1 MHIARLVC
9 RLFKLFI
16 PSFIENVAKSSGFM
30 KRHSKLLPETFA
42 KAMSL
47 GLLDSKNITE
57 EVIAEKC
64 ATIQNGVS
72 LTKQAISKR
81 LGDSIPFLQELLKRA
96 FSLIYDNALES
107 HSSLLLN
114 YFSDV
119 KLLDATTISLPDQVA
134 DDYVGMGGRNAKAAL
149 KIQTLYNAIHHSIT
163 DFDITSGVTHDVNIL
178 PKVIGRLTEKE
189 LLLADLGYFD
199 TAFLHQIQFYTLLNV
214 DLYQFYTIKRIT
226 LHTYEYFA
234 NLLQRIGKLAL
245 HEKRLRKTTYSK
257 IESYLEQFI
266 VTGKT

>member
-1 MHIARLVC
+1 MHIARLVS

-107 HSSLLLN
+107 HSSLMLN

-178 PKVIGRLTEKE
+178 PKVIGRLTEKD

-199 TAFLHQIQFYTLLNV
+199 TAFLHQIQEKNFFISRIKINLK
-214 DLYQFYTIKRIT
+214 LYKAVSEIP
-226 LHTYEYFA
+226 
-234 NLLQRIGKLAL
+234 NG
-245 HEKRLRKTTYSK
+245 S
-257 IESYLEQFI
+257 
-266 VTGKT
+266 